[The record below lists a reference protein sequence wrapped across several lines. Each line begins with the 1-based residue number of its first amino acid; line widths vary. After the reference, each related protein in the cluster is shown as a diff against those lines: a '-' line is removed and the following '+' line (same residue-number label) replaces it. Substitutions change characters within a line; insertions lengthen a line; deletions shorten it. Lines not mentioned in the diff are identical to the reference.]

1 MRRIAATLCAAALG
15 TLYPAAYGQGQDDLR
30 RLTDESRKVAGDL
43 LAQVRGELT
52 RELELTGPLKAVVVC
67 KYTVPEITSAISRR
81 TGWRVTRVSLR
92 PRNPALGSAD
102 AWEQKVLMDFE
113 RRIRAGEKAEG
124 MEHSEIVEEPAGRYF
139 RYMRALPTG
148 PLCVSC
154 HGPTQGLSEALKS
167 QLATEYPHDRATG
180 FNAGELRGAT
190 SIKRPL

>member
-1 MRRIAATLCAAALG
+1 MRRVSMILFVLAAAAAVA
-15 TLYPAAYGQGQDDLR
+15 PAGGQQPDDLR
-30 RLTDESRKVAGDL
+30 RLADESRKVAADL

-52 RELELTGPLKAVVVC
+52 RELEISGPLKAVVVC

-113 RRIRAGEKAEG
+113 RRIKAGEKAEG
-124 MEHSEIVEEPAGRYF
+124 MEHAEVVEEPAGRYF

-154 HGPTQGLSEALKS
+154 HGPTQSLSEALKS
-167 QLATEYPHDRATG
+167 QLSTEYPHDRAVG
-180 FNAGELRGAT
+180 FSAGELRGAT